1 MKLKIKLI
9 IVILYVTIVFLAVF
23 GIFLAPWNNIIL
35 IASSLFWLIYYLRK
49 VIPNIKGKQDDW
61 E

>member
-23 GIFLAPWNNIIL
+23 GIFPAPWNNIIL